1 VLCQTRPVRERSH
14 QPTLFAWLLVVALML
29 GGCSSTHYTIN
40 DRAETLRPDSGY
52 RMQRVFA
59 QDAGDRM
66 YMQVSVSGGGAR
78 AAALGFGV
86 LEALRDTPIVFEGKP
101 QRLIDQ
107 MDLVMGVSGGSLI
120 AAYYTLKGPD
130 GFADFESKFLNARL
144 QSDLLWRLGSPRSL
158 WRLGS
163 SRFGRSDLL
172 QEVLDERLFKGA
184 TFGTLA
190 QAARKPFMILYATDM
205 VSGTRFEFIQEQFD
219 YLCSDLASLPIAR
232 AVAASS
238 AAPLVLSPV
247 ALWNYAP
254 AGGTAGCGEPSLR
267 ALVGALPGALPGAQ
281 EAGRTS
287 RRMAELDALRN
298 ANAQGPQRPYIHL
311 VDGGLS
317 DNVSAR
323 GPLDFFDQF
332 GSVIAGARSAG
343 YRGVKHTV
351 FIFVNA
357 ETSAR
362 SPEDRSANVPGT
374 LRAALALADIP
385 INRNSDSTLTQMR
398 GTIEAWAA
406 EVRAAHA
413 RGDTEV
419 FAADAQFYLIEV
431 TLAAEPDAEKR
442 EALQRIPTSLELPA
456 DDVALLRAHARA
468 ALQRSGEFQRLLRAL
483 R

>member
-1 VLCQTRPVRERSH
+1 L
-14 QPTLFAWLLVVALML
+14 TLALA
-29 GGCSSTHYTIN
+29 GCSTTHYTVN
-40 DRAETLRPDSGY
+40 ERTEQLRPDRGY

-59 QDAGDRM
+59 GDPGDRM
-66 YMQVSVSGGGAR
+66 YVQVSVSGGGAR

-86 LEALRDTPIVFEGKP
+86 LEALRDTPIAFEGQA

-107 MDLVMGVSGGSLI
+107 VDLVMGVSGGSLI
-120 AAYYTLKGPD
+120 AAYYALKGPD
-130 GFADFESKFLNARL
+130 GFLDFEREFLNARL

-163 SRFGRSDLL
+163 GRFGRSDLL
-172 QEVLDERLFKGA
+172 QEVLDERLFGGA

-190 QAARKPFMILYATDM
+190 KAARKPFLILYATDM
-205 VSGTRFEFIQEQFD
+205 VSGTRVEFIQEQFD
-219 YLCSDLASLPIAR
+219 YLCSDLDPLPIAR

-247 ALWNYAP
+247 TLWNHAP
-254 AGGTAGCGEPSLR
+254 ASGAAGCGEPPLR
-267 ALVGALPGALPGAQ
+267 AAVGAP
-281 EAGRTS
+281 EAGRAS
-287 RRMAELDALRN
+287 RRMSELDALR
-298 ANAQGPQRPYIHL
+298 AADEQGPRRPYIHL

-332 GSVIAGARSAG
+332 GSLIAGARSAG

-362 SPEDRSANVPGT
+362 SPEDRRADVPGP
-374 LRAALALADIP
+374 LRSALALADIP
-385 INRNSDSTLTQMR
+385 INRNSDSTRAQMR
-398 GTIEAWAA
+398 GTIDAWAA
-406 EVRAAHA
+406 EVRAAQA
-413 RGDTEV
+413 SGDTEV

-468 ALQRSGEFQRLLRAL
+468 ALQRSEEFQRLLRDL

>member
-1 VLCQTRPVRERSH
+1 MRSH
-14 QPTLFAWLLVVALML
+14 TAAIWVWLFVALT
-29 GGCSSTHYTIN
+29 GCSTTHYTVN
-40 DRAETLRPDSGY
+40 ERAERLQPDAGY

-59 QDAGDRM
+59 QDPGDRM
-66 YMQVSVSGGGAR
+66 YLQVSVSGGGAR

-86 LEALRDTPIVFEGKP
+86 LEALRDTPITFEGKP

-107 MDLVMGVSGGSLI
+107 VDLVMGVSGGSLI

-130 GFADFESKFLNARL
+130 GFLDFEREFLNQRL

-172 QEVLDERLFKGA
+172 QEVLDERLFRGA

-219 YLCSDLASLPIAR
+219 YLCSDLASLPLAR

-247 ALWNYAP
+247 VLWNHAP
-254 AGGTAGCGEPSLR
+254 AQGAAGCGEPPLR
-267 ALVGALPGALPGAQ
+267 ALIGSQGAGGA
-281 EAGRTS
+281 S
-287 RRMAELDALRN
+287 RRMAELDALRG
-298 ANAQGPQRPYIHL
+298 ADAQGPHRPYIHL

-332 GSVIAGARSAG
+332 GSVVAGARAAG

-351 FIFVNA
+351 FILVNA

-362 SPEDRSANVPGT
+362 SPEDRSADVPGT

-385 INRNSDSTLTQMR
+385 INRNSDSALSQMR
-398 GTIEAWAA
+398 STIEAWAA

-413 RGDTEV
+413 RGDYEV
-419 FAADAQFYLIEV
+419 FAADARFYLIEV
-431 TLAAEPDAEKR
+431 TLGSEPDAAKR
-442 EALQRIPTSLELPA
+442 EALQQIPTSLQLPA
-456 DDVALLRAHARA
+456 EDVARLRAHAKA
-468 ALQRSGEFQRLLRAL
+468 ALQRSAEFQRLLREL

>member
-14 QPTLFAWLLVVALML
+14 QATLFAWLLVVALML
-29 GGCSSTHYTIN
+29 GGCSTTHYTIN
-40 DRAETLRPDSGY
+40 ERAEQVRPDAGY
-52 RMQRVFA
+52 RVHRVFA
-59 QDAGDRM
+59 QDPDDRLFM
-66 YMQVSVSGGGAR
+66 HVAFSGGGAR

-86 LEALRDTPIVFEGKP
+86 LEALRDTAIVWEGKP

-107 MDLVMGVSGGSLI
+107 IDMVMGVSGGSLI

-130 GFADFESKFLNARL
+130 GFTDFEREFLNAPL
-144 QSDLLWRLGSPRSL
+144 QTDLLWRLASPRSL

-163 SRFGRSDLL
+163 PRFGRSDLL

-184 TFGTLA
+184 TFGTLSRA
-190 QAARKPFMILYATDM
+190 PRKPFMILYATDM
-205 VSGTRFEFIQEQFD
+205 ITGSRFEFVQEQFD
-219 YLCSDLASLPIAR
+219 YLCSNLDTLPIAR

-247 ALWNYAP
+247 TLWNHALSGD
-254 AGGTAGCGEPSLR
+254 ARGCGEPPLRMMLNSLPAAR
-267 ALVGALPGALPGAQ
+267 QG
-281 EAGRTS
+281 
-287 RRMAELDALRN
+287 RRMAELEGLR
-298 ANAQGPQRPYIHL
+298 AADAQGPRRPFVHL

-317 DNVSAR
+317 DNISAR
-323 GPLDFFDQF
+323 APLEFIEQF
-332 GSVIAGARSAG
+332 GSVTEGARSHG
-343 YRGVKHTV
+343 YRAIKRAV
-351 FIFVNA
+351 FILVNA

-362 SPEDRSANVPGT
+362 SPEDRSANVPGP

-398 GTIEAWAA
+398 ATIESWTA

-456 DDVALLRAHARA
+456 EDVALLRAHARA
-468 ALQRSGEFQRLLRAL
+468 ALQRSTEFQRLLKDL

>member
-1 VLCQTRPVRERSH
+1 VGVV
-14 QPTLFAWLLVVALML
+14 FAWLLALA
-29 GGCSSTHYTIN
+29 GCSTTHYTIN
-40 DRAETLRPDSGY
+40 ERAEQVRPDAGY
-52 RMQRVFA
+52 RLQRVFA
-59 QDAGDRM
+59 QQPDDRM
-66 YMQVSVSGGGAR
+66 FMHVAFSGGGAR

-86 LEALRDTPIVFEGKP
+86 LEALRDTPIVWEGQP

-107 MDLVMGVSGGSLI
+107 IDMVMGVSGGSLI

-130 GFADFESKFLNARL
+130 GFTDFEREFLNAPL
-144 QSDLLWRLGSPRSL
+144 QTDLLWRLASPRSL

-163 SRFGRSDLL
+163 PRFGRSDLL

-184 TFGTLA
+184 TFGSLSKTP
-190 QAARKPFMILYATDM
+190 RKPFMILYATDM
-205 VSGTRFEFIQEQFD
+205 ITGSRFEFVQDQFD
-219 YLCSDLASLPIAR
+219 YLCSNLDTLPIAR

-238 AAPLVLSPV
+238 AAPMVLSPV
-247 ALWNYAP
+247 TLWNHHAP
-254 AGGTAGCGEPSLR
+254 SADARGCGEPPLRSMLNSLPAAR
-267 ALVGALPGALPGAQ
+267 QG
-281 EAGRTS
+281 
-287 RRMAELDALRN
+287 RRMAELDGLR
-298 ANAQGPQRPYIHL
+298 AADAQGPRRPFVHL

-323 GPLDFFDQF
+323 APLEFIEQF
-332 GSVIAGARSAG
+332 GSVIEGTRSAG
-343 YRGVKHTV
+343 YRGVKRAV
-351 FIFVNA
+351 FILVNA

-362 SPEDRSANVPGT
+362 SPEDRSANVPGP

-398 GTIEAWAA
+398 ATVESWAA

-413 RGDTEV
+413 RGDFEV

-468 ALQRSGEFQRLLRAL
+468 ALQRSEEFQRLMRSLR
-483 R
+483 

>member
-1 VLCQTRPVRERSH
+1 VRKCRNPPQGRTS
-14 QPTLFAWLLVVALML
+14 TLRAALLTLTLALAS
-29 GGCSSTHYTIN
+29 CSTTHYTVN
-40 DRAETLRPDSGY
+40 ERAEQLRPDSGY
-52 RMQRVFA
+52 RMQRIFA
-59 QDAGDRM
+59 GDKGDRM

-86 LEALRDTPIVFEGKP
+86 LEALRDTPITFEGQP

-107 MDLVMGVSGGSLI
+107 VDLVMGVSGGSLI
-120 AAYYTLKGPD
+120 AAYYALKGPD
-130 GFADFESKFLNARL
+130 GFLDFEREFLNARL

-163 SRFGRSDLL
+163 GRFGRSDLL
-172 QEVLDERLFKGA
+172 QEVLDERLFGGA

-190 QAARKPFMILYATDM
+190 KAARKPFLILYATDM
-205 VSGTRFEFIQEQFD
+205 VSGTRVEFIQEQFD
-219 YLCSDLASLPIAR
+219 YLCSDLDPLPIAR

-247 ALWNYAP
+247 TLWNHAP
-254 AGGTAGCGEPSLR
+254 ASGAAGCGEPMLR
-267 ALVGALPGALPGAQ
+267 AAVGAQ
-281 EAGRTS
+281 EAGRPS
-287 RRMAELDALRN
+287 RRMAELDALR
-298 ANAQGPQRPYIHL
+298 AADAQGPRRPYIHL

-332 GSVIAGARSAG
+332 GSLIAGARSAG
-343 YRGVKHTV
+343 YRSVKHTV

-362 SPEDRSANVPGT
+362 SPEDRRADVPGP
-374 LRAALALADIP
+374 LRSALALADIP
-385 INRNSDSTLTQMR
+385 INRNSDSTRAQMR
-398 GTIEAWAA
+398 GTIDAWAA
-406 EVRAAHA
+406 EVRAAQA

-456 DDVALLRAHARA
+456 DDVALLRGHARA
-468 ALQRSGEFQRLLRAL
+468 ALQRSGEFQRLLRDL

>member
-1 VLCQTRPVRERSH
+1 VGVV
-14 QPTLFAWLLVVALML
+14 FAWLLALA
-29 GGCSSTHYTIN
+29 GCSTTHYTVNERIGQ
-40 DRAETLRPDSGY
+40 LRPDSGY
-52 RMQRVFA
+52 RMQRIF
-59 QDAGDRM
+59 AGDVGDRL

-86 LEALRDTPIVFEGKP
+86 LEALRDTPIAFEGQA

-107 MDLVMGVSGGSLI
+107 VDLVMGVSGGSLI
-120 AAYYTLKGPD
+120 AAYYALKGPD
-130 GFADFESKFLNARL
+130 GFLDFEREFLNARL
-144 QSDLLWRLGSPRSL
+144 QTDLLWRLGSPRSL

-163 SRFGRSDLL
+163 GRFGRSDLL
-172 QEVLDERLFKGA
+172 QEVLDERLFGGA

-190 QAARKPFMILYATDM
+190 KASRKPFLILYATDM
-205 VSGTRFEFIQEQFD
+205 ISGTRVEFIQEQFD
-219 YLCSDLASLPIAR
+219 YLCSDLDPLPIAR

-247 ALWNYAP
+247 SLWNYAP
-254 AGGTAGCGEPSLR
+254 AAGAAGCGEPPLR
-267 ALVGALPGALPGAQ
+267 AAVGAP
-281 EAGRTS
+281 EAGRAS
-287 RRMAELDALRN
+287 RRMAELDALRT
-298 ANAQGPQRPYIHL
+298 ADAQGPRRPYIHL

-332 GSVIAGARSAG
+332 GSLIAGARSAG

-351 FIFVNA
+351 FVFVNA

-362 SPEDRSANVPGT
+362 SPEDRRADVPGP
-374 LRAALALADIP
+374 LRSALALADIP
-385 INRNSDSTLTQMR
+385 INRNSDSTLALMR
-398 GTIEAWAA
+398 GTIDAWTA
-406 EVRAAHA
+406 EVRAAQA
-413 RGDTEV
+413 QGDTEV

-431 TLAAEPDAEKR
+431 TLAAEPDADKR
-442 EALQRIPTSLELPA
+442 EALLRIPTSLELPA

-468 ALQRSGEFQRLLRAL
+468 ALQRSGEFQRLLRDL

>member
-1 VLCQTRPVRERSH
+1 M
-14 QPTLFAWLLVVALML
+14 ALLALA
-29 GGCSSTHYTIN
+29 GCSTTHYTIN
-40 DRAETLRPDSGY
+40 QRAEQVRPDAGY
-52 RMQRVFA
+52 RLQRVFA
-59 QDAGDRM
+59 QQPDDRLFM
-66 YMQVSVSGGGAR
+66 HVAFSGGGAR

-86 LEALRDTPIVFEGKP
+86 LEALRDTPIVWEGQP

-107 MDLVMGVSGGSLI
+107 IDMVMGVSGGSLI

-130 GFADFESKFLNARL
+130 GFADFEREFLNARL

-184 TFGTLA
+184 TFGSLSKV
-190 QAARKPFMILYATDM
+190 ARKPFMILYATDM

-219 YLCSDLASLPIAR
+219 YLCSDLESLPIAR

-254 AGGTAGCGEPSLR
+254 AGGTAGCGEPPLR
-267 ALVGALPGALPGAQ
+267 AVVGAQ
-281 EAGRTS
+281 EAGRAS

-332 GSVIAGARSAG
+332 GSVITGARSAG

-351 FIFVNA
+351 FILVNA

-362 SPEDRSANVPGT
+362 SPEDRSADVPGT

-385 INRNSDSTLTQMR
+385 INRNSDSALAQMR

-406 EVRAAHA
+406 EVRAAYA
-413 RGDTEV
+413 RGETEV

-468 ALQRSGEFQRLLRAL
+468 ALQRSGEFQRLLKDL

>member
-1 VLCQTRPVRERSH
+1 MLCQTRPVRERSH
-14 QPTLFAWLLVVALML
+14 QPARFAWLLVLALML
-29 GGCSSTHYTIN
+29 VGCSSTHYTIN

-59 QDAGDRM
+59 QDPGDRI

-130 GFADFESKFLNARL
+130 GFADFEREFLSARL

-219 YLCSDLASLPIAR
+219 YLCSDLESLPIAR

-254 AGGTAGCGEPSLR
+254 AGGTVGCGEPSLR
-267 ALVGALPGALPGAQ
+267 ALVGALPGAQ

-298 ANAQGPQRPYIHL
+298 ANAQGPHRPYIHL

-332 GSVIAGARSAG
+332 GSVIVGARSAG

-362 SPEDRSANVPGT
+362 SPEDHSANVPGP

-468 ALQRSGEFQRLLRAL
+468 ALQRSGEFQRLLKDL